1 MPSLLYNKILAIL
14 TPAVAEFGLAQ
25 PQLVLFKFLRP
36 AHLDEFNLA
45 AYQTENTH
53 EGIRWSYCATYR
65 LNAE

>member
-1 MPSLLYNKILAIL
+1 MIQTTQHVKSSDQLNITI
-14 TPAVAEFGLAQ
+14 AEFGLAQ

-53 EGIRWSYCATYR
+53 EGIR
-65 LNAE
+65 